1 MLQFHIAVCDDEPF
15 AAASISGAAD
25 RELLRLG
32 AEARI
37 ESFGD
42 VAGLAARV
50 QEEGFDL
57 ILLDIEMPQ
66 VNGLEFARALRS
78 AGNKTEIVF
87 VSNSE
92 DRVFESL
99 PLRPLAFVR
108 KSHFTEDM
116 AQAIQAFVRSWKSLK
131 TDRVVTLKMAHAMGT
146 FSVDDIIYVEA
157 RRRDKI
163 LHMVNGRTEVV
174 IVTLEEL
181 GEKLAPVGFCRVHK
195 GFLVNFAHV
204 SQLSSKGIVM
214 DNGESIPISRGTIK
228 EVKLAYM
235 DFLSNKN
242 AVVM

>member
-15 AAASISGAAD
+15 AAASISGAAE
-25 RELLRLG
+25 RGLAQLG
-32 AEARI
+32 AEAQI
-37 ESFGD
+37 EIFDG
-42 VAGLAARV
+42 VASLSSCIQA
-50 QEEGFDL
+50 EGFDL

-66 VNGLEFARALRS
+66 VDGIEFARALRS
-78 AGNKTEIVF
+78 SGNKTEIIF

-116 AQAIQAFVRSWKSLK
+116 VRAMEAFVRSWKSSK
-131 TDRVVTLKMAHAMGT
+131 TDRVVTLKMAHTMGT
-146 FSVDDIIYVEA
+146 FSVDDIAYVEA

-163 LHMVNGRTEVV
+163 LHMANGRTEVV
-174 IVTLEEL
+174 IVTLEGL
-181 GEKLAPVGFCRVHK
+181 GEKLAPFGFYRVHK

-204 SQLSSKGIVM
+204 RQLSSKGICM
-214 DNGESIPISRGTIK
+214 SDGELIPISRGKTD
-228 EVKLAYM
+228 EVKRAYM
-235 DFLSNKN
+235 DFLSKKN

>member
-42 VAGLAARV
+42 VTGLAARV